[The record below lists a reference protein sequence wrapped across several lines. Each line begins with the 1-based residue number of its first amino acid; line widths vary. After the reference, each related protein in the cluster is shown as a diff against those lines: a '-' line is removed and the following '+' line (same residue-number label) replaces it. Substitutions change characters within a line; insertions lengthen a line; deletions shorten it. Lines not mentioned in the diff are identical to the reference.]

1 MPPPAIME
9 GEGKAISAAEAAAY
23 KKAGVLVKHG
33 FFDAREVA
41 AMQRTVREF
50 KRSELL
56 YDSEPCT
63 SLLCPCPYES
73 VIDASGLRTVYTGAG
88 GEGKGEMMYMATP
101 AVISRLFRSLLFKPE
116 VKAALSALLGGPA
129 GCSNGQ
135 FFTKPARTGLGTMWH
150 QDNAYFH
157 LPDPVDGIAMWIVR
171 LICCPRRTEL

>member
-56 YDSEPCT
+56 YDM
-63 SLLCPCPYES
+63 
-73 VIDASGLRTVYTGAG
+73 YTGAG

>member
-1 MPPPAIME
+1 MFEFNSFEAHVALLGYLAGAVLSMGGGVWIWRYGDRERPDRM
-9 GEGKAISAAEAAAY
+9 AALA
-23 KKAGVLVKHG
+23 
-33 FFDAREVA
+33 
-41 AMQRTVREF
+41 
-50 KRSELL
+50 
-56 YDSEPCT
+56 
-63 SLLCPCPYES
+63 
-73 VIDASGLRTVYTGAG
+73 ASGLMGAWCI
-88 GEGKGEMMYMATP
+88 MAAVFSPGHFALELTETARNLALI

-116 VKAALSALLGGPA
+116 VKAALSELLGGPA

>member
-73 VIDASGLRTVYTGAG
+73 VIDASGLRTDNYPGEPDLEEPGPTSHPLQVVRTLVY
-88 GEGKGEMMYMATP
+88 
-101 AVISRLFRSLLFKPE
+101 
-116 VKAALSALLGGPA
+116 PA
-129 GCSNGQ
+129 GFAAENDGGLGLVGGGHLYKGHTLSSNGRQ
-135 FFTKPARTGLGTMWH
+135 GCTGGSDEDLEAGW
-150 QDNAYFH
+150 
-157 LPDPVDGIAMWIVR
+157 L
-171 LICCPRRTEL
+171 

>member
-63 SLLCPCPYES
+63 SLL
-73 VIDASGLRTVYTGAG
+73 
-88 GEGKGEMMYMATP
+88 
-101 AVISRLFRSLLFKPE
+101 
-116 VKAALSALLGGPA
+116 GPLPVRVCDRWPWA
-129 GCSNGQ
+129 CAQCTRGRV
-135 FFTKPARTGLGTMWH
+135 AR
-150 QDNAYFH
+150 AR
-157 LPDPVDGIAMWIVR
+157 AR
-171 LICCPRRTEL
+171 